1 MSSFRK
7 VTSNKPPTEPLTL
20 IELVSEY
27 LTIAIAKDTPQ
38 LLLGLYI
45 YLALSNKLFVFDKT
59 AIHRKLTRKI
69 GNKANLLESKIHV
82 DLQTVRAT
90 ITLKIRI
97 HELEIIKKIT
107 GKDLWTKDLDELEK
121 IWNTFINND
130 RENMSPPSSSNTFNS
145 KKSRSKINTI

>member
-1 MSSFRK
+1 MIRNGKIEF
-7 VTSNKPPTEPLTL
+7 VDYINKNNAE
-20 IELVSEY
+20 
-27 LTIAIAKDTPQ
+27 
-38 LLLGLYI
+38 
-45 YLALSNKLFVFDKT
+45 
-59 AIHRKLTRKI
+59 
-69 GNKANLLESKIHV
+69 KANLLESKIHV